1 MRFTMRR
8 KFLQFVMNRR
18 PTKVYRVDGEH
29 LFYRAY
35 LFKFCGWVV
44 YLHHYLRS
52 DPDRGLHNH
61 PFKAYAW
68 ILAGGYEEERI
79 ESFNEDGLVLSK
91 QFLQPGAFNK
101 INQHVFHRLKL
112 DKVKTKHG
120 YVQPSSWSL
129 FVCKYIE
136 NQSWGFLKPYDSIHP
151 DKLHYFIF
159 SEAGKGSNEKDWWK
173 SANRGEFVCKAK

>member
-1 MRFTMRR
+1 MWR

-29 LFYRAY
+29 LFHRAY
-35 LFKFCGWVV
+35 LFKFCGWVW

-61 PFKAYAW
+61 PFVAYAW
-68 ILAGGYEEERI
+68 VLAGGYEEERI
-79 ESFNEDGLVLSK
+79 ISFNEDGLVLSNRS
-91 QFLQPGAFNK
+91 LHPGSINK
-101 INQHVFHRLKL
+101 IDQHVFHRLKL

-120 YVQPSSWSL
+120 YVQPSTWSL

-151 DKLHYFIF
+151 EKLHYFIF
-159 SEAGKGSNEKDWWK
+159 NQAGIAETEHGWWR
-173 SANRGEFVCKAK
+173 SANRGEFVCKIK